1 MRLQLIEL
9 IRKCMETKEGD
20 IAPALAFATTHL
32 APRAPTREKFLTD
45 LEETMALLIF
55 EPTNLSPKL
64 KELLDP
70 KKRKE
75 VANQVNEAILQS
87 QGERTRSRLQELV
100 RTRAWAEQRARA
112 AKKDIPASLDIGL
125 DAEQADGN
133 QSGMGNGSSAAADA
147 PMTGAAASER

>member
-55 EPTNLSPKL
+55 EPTSLSPKL
-64 KELLDP
+64 KELLDR

-87 QGERTRSRLQELV
+87 QGERKRSRLQELV

-112 AKKDIPASLDIGL
+112 AKKDIPGSLDIGL
-125 DAEQADGN
+125 DAEQPDT
-133 QSGMGNGSSAAADA
+133 QSGMGNGSSSAAADA
-147 PMTGAAASER
+147 PMSER